1 METIRVIV
9 SLLVVFGLM
18 GALLWGL
25 KKMQSRI
32 TQAVPGRRL
41 QILESTSIGTRQKL
55 ALVSVGGH
63 ELLVGVS
70 PGQITALGQWRTEAA
85 RPAVDAPEVGVAPGT
100 PPSDIYPMT
109 AQALLERESRRE
121 A

>member
-1 METIRVIV
+1 METVRVIV

-41 QILESTSIGTRQKL
+41 
-55 ALVSVGGH
+55 
-63 ELLVGVS
+63 
-70 PGQITALGQWRTEAA
+70 
-85 RPAVDAPEVGVAPGT
+85 
-100 PPSDIYPMT
+100 
-109 AQALLERESRRE
+109 
-121 A
+121 

>member
-1 METIRVIV
+1 METFRVIV

-18 GALLWGL
+18 GAVLWGL

-41 QILESTSIGTRQKL
+41 QILESAGIGARQKL
-55 ALVSVGGH
+55 ALVRVDGH
-63 ELLVGVS
+63 EFLVGIS
-70 PGQITALGQWRTEAA
+70 PGHMTALGQWGA
-85 RPAVDAPEVGVAPGT
+85 DAPQSPAESSEAGAVAGVPG
-100 PPSDIYPMT
+100 DAYPMT